1 VNKDL
6 ENLHNKRGQARLKQA
21 VAPTIRAITKRKRKD
36 VNNGTCS

>member
-6 ENLHNKRGQARLKQA
+6 ENLHNKRGQAILKEA
-21 VAPTIRAITKRKRKD
+21 VAPTIRAITRRRRRG